1 MNQSSDNCAD
11 VIPEPDHRRGRGLE
25 KGNPV
30 KQQQRRRSRAGATG
44 REPGRHTS
52 NFFGGVMATKKKQM
66 DNTGK
71 LPFSALHEIALKEAR
86 KIHREKVEHAAVID
100 EQGNVTRFVGDV
112 DGVDIPAYLYEGA
125 RIIVHN
131 HPHDCKE
138 PSSFS
143 GDDVYNLLYF
153 NLDEIIACGY
163 GYYFHMRKN
172 TCILRSID
180 AKRKVYKIYDDVVS
194 TERKIYQSKGV
205 SEIAEIKKE
214 YWAMLVRIE
223 KTYHKKL
230 MEFASEKAL
239 TYGRSKL

>member
-1 MNQSSDNCAD
+1 
-11 VIPEPDHRRGRGLE
+11 
-25 KGNPV
+25 
-30 KQQQRRRSRAGATG
+30 
-44 REPGRHTS
+44 
-52 NFFGGVMATKKKQM
+52 MATKKKQM
-66 DNTGK
+66 DNSEK

-100 EQGNVTRFVGDV
+100 ELGNVTRFIGDV
-112 DGVDIPAYLYEGA
+112 DGVDIPSSLYQIA

-163 GYYFHMRKN
+163 DYYFHMRKN
-172 TCILRSID
+172 TCTLRAMD
-180 AKRKVYKIYDDVVS
+180 AKRKIYKIYDDVVI
-194 TERKIYQSKGV
+194 TERKIYQSKGA
-205 SEIAEIKKE
+205 SETSEIKKE
-214 YWAMLVRIE
+214 YRAMLVRIE
-223 KTYHKKL
+223 KTFHKKL
-230 MEFASEKAL
+230 IEFASEKAL